1 MPVLTASGVHDVMQA
16 RISPRTEP
24 RTEPRIEPRTKPNGL
39 HRFTV
44 TLSAYA
50 RDLGHR

>member
-1 MPVLTASGVHDVMQA
+1 MPVSTASGVHDVMQA
-16 RISPRTEP
+16 RISPRTV
-24 RTEPRIEPRTKPNGL
+24 PRIEPRTKPNGL

-50 RDLGHR
+50 RDLGRR